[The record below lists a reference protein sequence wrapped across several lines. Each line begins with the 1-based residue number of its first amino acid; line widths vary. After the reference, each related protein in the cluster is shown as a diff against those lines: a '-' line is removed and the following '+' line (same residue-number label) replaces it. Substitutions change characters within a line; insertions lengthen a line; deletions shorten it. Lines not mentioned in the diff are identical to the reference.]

1 MAKAVEEFQEWQRSI
16 GRDIN
21 PMELIAR
28 LRAAGVKRVELRQPV
43 DKVIENG
50 MDSGKAVV
58 QIPKLSGTPTIIYG
72 GIEDD

>member
-1 MAKAVEEFQEWQRSI
+1 MEEFQVWQRSI

-21 PMELIAR
+21 PLELASR

-43 DKVIENG
+43 YKVVENG
-50 MDSGKAVV
+50 TDSGKAVV